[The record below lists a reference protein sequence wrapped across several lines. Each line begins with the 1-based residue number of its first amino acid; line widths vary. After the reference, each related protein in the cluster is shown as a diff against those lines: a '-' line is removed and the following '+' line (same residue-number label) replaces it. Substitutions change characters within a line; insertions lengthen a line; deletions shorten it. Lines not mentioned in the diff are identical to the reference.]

1 MGIYGAMNTAV
12 SGMRAQSFA
21 LENISGNIA
30 NSQTTGFK
38 RIDTSFADLVSG
50 TTGSTRRQ
58 LTGSVNSYSRATN
71 MVQGTLEA
79 SSTETFMA
87 INGGG
92 YFIVQEMAGET
103 DGRAIFTGTDLYT
116 RRGDFT
122 MDREGYL
129 VNGSGYY
136 LKGLELDPD
145 TGNPVGSVSEVIRL
159 ETDTLPA
166 TETTKITYTANLS
179 SNPLTKRAQEN
190 PSLADS
196 NLLDPGLTAGANVT
210 AANNQLFLNS
220 SISGGAVTAYD
231 SLGAPV
237 NIQLRWAK
245 IENRDPTDATTN
257 DSWQLFYLS
266 DADATGA
273 GVQWT
278 NAGQTFTFNDAGA
291 LTTPTAGVTF
301 TNMQVNG
308 NVLAN
313 VQLAYG
319 DGGLTQFAKP
329 SGDVQVTTLTQNG
342 MPPGE
347 LVNIGVEDGGDIV
360 ANFSNGR
367 QISIARIP
375 VVTFNAESQLRR
387 LDGGAFQATQESGG
401 PITGQAGDI
410 VGATLEASNTDIA
423 DEFSKLIV
431 TQQAYSANS
440 RVISTSNSMMEEVLN
455 IVR

>member
-30 NSQTTGFK
+30 NAQTTGFK
-38 RIDTSFADLVSG
+38 RIDTSFSDLVSG
-50 TTGSTRRQ
+50 TTGSTKRQ
-58 LTGSVNSYSRATN
+58 MTGSVNSNSRATN

-87 INGGG
+87 VNGVG
-92 YFIVQEMAGET
+92 YFTVQERASEV
-103 DGRAIFTGTDLYT
+103 DGRSIFSGTDLFT

-136 LKGLELDPD
+136 LKGLRLDPD

-166 TETTKITYTANLS
+166 TPTTQITYTANLS
-179 SNPLTKRAQEN
+179 SNPLTVRYQ
-190 PSLADS
+190 SLPTTPNS
-196 NLLDPGLTAGANVT
+196 NLLDPAITTGSNIT
-210 AANNQLFLNS
+210 AAQNQTFLDS
-220 SISGGAVTAYD
+220 TISGGAVTAYD
-231 SLGAPV
+231 TLGAPV
-237 NIQLRWAK
+237 NVQFRWAK
-245 IENRDPTDATTN
+245 IENRNPLTPGTSDR
-257 DSWQLFYLS
+257 WQLFYLS
-266 DADATGA
+266 NSEATGA
-273 GVQWT
+273 QTQWT
-278 NAGQTFTFNDAGA
+278 NTGQTFTFDAAGR
-291 LTTPTAGVTF
+291 LTAPTAGVTLP
-301 TNMQVNG
+301 TVQVN
-308 NVLAN
+308 AN
-313 VQLAYG
+313 VINNVEINFGL
-319 DGGLTQFAKP
+319 GGLTQFSKP
-329 SGDVQVTTLTQNG
+329 SGDVQVTTLSQNG

-347 LVNIGVEDGGDIV
+347 LVNIGIRDGGRIS

-367 QISIARIP
+367 QRDIALIP
-375 VVTFNAESQLRR
+375 LVSFNAESQLRR

-401 PITGQAGDI
+401 PIQGQTGDV

-440 RVISTSNSMMEEVLN
+440 RVISTSNNMMQDVLN
-455 IVR
+455 IIR